1 MSPNDDSGDV
11 FPRTV
16 RDVATGTSP
25 DHAGGRVDRLLDR
38 TISVGE
44 AHTASRYLTCAR
56 EIAVADDRDPAWLAW
71 LVGDALAR
79 TVRADDSPFGD
90 RDAQVELVAH
100 VVALAVHH
108 RWQTMDDLA
117 LDGDEYFER
126 IVTGVRTVGSD
137 DRQFL
142 ERVVRKTATI
152 LDEEYVSSLA
162 VLDWQDAFDVS

>member
-1 MSPNDDSGDV
+1 
-11 FPRTV
+11 
-16 RDVATGTSP
+16 
-25 DHAGGRVDRLLDR
+25 
-38 TISVGE
+38 
-44 AHTASRYLTCAR
+44 
-56 EIAVADDRDPAWLAW
+56 
-71 LVGDALAR
+71 
-79 TVRADDSPFGD
+79 
-90 RDAQVELVAH
+90 
-100 VVALAVHH
+100 
-108 RWQTMDDLA
+108 MDDLA